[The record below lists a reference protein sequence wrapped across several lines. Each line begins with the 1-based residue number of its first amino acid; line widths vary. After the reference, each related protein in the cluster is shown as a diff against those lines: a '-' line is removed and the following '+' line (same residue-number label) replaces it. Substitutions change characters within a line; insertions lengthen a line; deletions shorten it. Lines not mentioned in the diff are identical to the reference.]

1 MSRCR
6 HSPRQFIGSDQGS
19 AMVLTALGMVVF
31 LGIVALAVDL
41 GMLMGSRTES
51 QRAADA
57 SALAGAASLIGG
69 PNDEVRAKAWA
80 EDFAESH
87 TVHGESVDLR
97 PDQGSPP
104 DVEVLLAE
112 KKVRVRVRNVTAER
126 NNAIPTIFAR
136 VLGQDEVDVST
147 LAAAWAVPSGAARCP
162 IPLALPDDWDDVD
175 NDNIYDPGEQYEPF
189 DPDNPL
195 AFHTGYDLSDIV
207 LGNEGLI
214 EIKTR
219 GGPAGG
225 GAGNSLCV
233 DFPSWHCWFQ
243 PEAIDGGSG
252 SGGVD
257 ELRPW
262 INDCPI
268 PGIELTAGGFGN
280 PPEGATII
288 YAASGSGNK
297 QTLVGDFKDLID
309 NPAYEAEWG
318 IYTGSAG
325 DRICPVLPNSG
336 GCAGPTNLRVR
347 IMPVVRP
354 DLVAGTGSKVH
365 APVAALVCVWIDKV
379 AETPGGAHGS
389 GPPGRRNVYVRLY
402 DGCGGEGVG
411 NNPFA
416 YTLQLIE

>member
-1 MSRCR
+1 MFGYRL
-6 HSPRQFIGSDQGS
+6 SPLQLIRSDQGS
-19 AMVLTALGMVVF
+19 AMAMTALGMVLF
-31 LGIVALAVDL
+31 LGVVALAVDL
-41 GMLMGSRTES
+41 GMLLGSRTES
-51 QRAADA
+51 QRAADSA
-57 SALAGAASLIGG
+57 ALAGAASLIGG

-80 EDFAESH
+80 DEFAEKH

-104 DVEVLLAE
+104 DVEVFLAE
-112 KKVRVRVRNVTAER
+112 KKVRVRVRNIAAGR
-126 NNAIPTIFAR
+126 NNAIPTVFAR
-136 VLGQDEVDVST
+136 VLGRNEVNVST
-147 LAAAWAVPSGAARCP
+147 VAAAWAVPSGAARCP
-162 IPLALPDDWDDVD
+162 IPLALPDNWDDVD
-175 NDNIYDPGEQYEPF
+175 GDNIFDPGEWYEPF
-189 DPDNPL
+189 DPGNPQ
-195 AFHTGYDLSDIV
+195 APHTGYDLSDIV
-207 LGNEGLI
+207 LDDTGLI

-225 GAGNSLCV
+225 GAGNSICT
-233 DFPSWHCWFQ
+233 DFPSWRCWFQ
-243 PEAIDGGSG
+243 PFAIDGGP
-252 SGGVD
+252 GGGGANA
-257 ELRPW
+257 LRPW
-262 INDCPI
+262 INSCPD

-280 PPEGATII
+280 PPEPATEI
-288 YAASGSGNK
+288 YAASASGNM
-297 QTLVGDFKDLID
+297 QSLVDDFKDLID
-309 NPAYEAEWG
+309 NLEYEAQWG
-318 IYTGSAG
+318 THTGSDG

-354 DLVAGTGSKVH
+354 DLVTGTGSNVH

>member
-1 MSRCR
+1 MSGCR
-6 HSPRQFIGSDQGS
+6 RSPCQLISSDRGS

-31 LGIVALAVDL
+31 LGMVALAVDL
-41 GMLMGSRTES
+41 GTLMGSRTES
-51 QRAADA
+51 QRAAD
-57 SALAGAASLIGG
+57 SGALAGAASLIGG

-80 EDFAESH
+80 EEFAERH

-104 DVEVLLAE
+104 DVEVFLAE
-112 KKVRVRVRNVTAER
+112 KKVRVRVRNIAADR

-136 VLGQDEVDVST
+136 VLGQDEVNVST
-147 LAAAWAVPSGAARCP
+147 LAAAWAVPSGAAHCP

-175 NDNIYDPGEQYEPF
+175 GDNIFDPGEQYVPF
-189 DPDNPL
+189 DPDHPL

-207 LGNEGLI
+207 LGDEGLI

-233 DFPSWHCWFQ
+233 DFPSWRCWFQ
-243 PEAIDGGSG
+243 PEAIDSGPGG
-252 SGGVD
+252 GGANA
-257 ELRPW
+257 LRPW
-262 INDCPI
+262 INGCPI

-280 PPEGATII
+280 PPEDATEI
-288 YAASGSGNK
+288 YAASASGNM
-297 QTLVGDFKDLID
+297 QSLVDDFKDLID
-309 NPAYEAEWG
+309 NPEYEAEWG
-318 IYTGSAG
+318 TYTGSAG
-325 DRICPVLPNSG
+325 DRICPVLPGSG

-354 DLVAGTGSKVH
+354 DLVIGTGSDIH
-365 APVAALVCVWIDKV
+365 APVAALLCVWIDKV
-379 AETPGGAHGS
+379 AETPAGAHGS
-389 GPPGRRNVYVRLY
+389 GSPGRRNVYVRLY
-402 DGCGGEGVG
+402 DGCAGEGVG